1 MGGFMKTNPDLI
13 RVMMQDLGVMTQEE
27 HDAERLELFG
37 EAPPKAKALKR
48 EVVLQLERPYEMEPE
63 IHLKVRAG

>member
-13 RVMMQDLGVMTQEE
+13 RIMMQDLGVMTQEE

-37 EAPPKAKALKR
+37 EKEKPKAPKR
-48 EVVLQLERPYEMEPE
+48 EVVIPLDRPQLVEPE
-63 IHLKVRAG
+63 VLKVRVG